1 MIEGEYRGQRSG
13 LSQATPE
20 DWDRANETFT
30 CSAPALERQV
40 GGNHYMD
47 CAIQPIEYIMANNME
62 YCPANIIKYATRA
75 DKKGGVEDIRKII
88 HYAELWLEA
97 KEKGQ

>member
-1 MIEGEYRGQRSG
+1 
-13 LSQATPE
+13 
-20 DWDRANETFT
+20 
-30 CSAPALERQV
+30 
-40 GGNHYMD
+40 
-47 CAIQPIEYIMANNME
+47 MANYME